1 VIIWG
6 IDIGIHGALT
16 MFDVSNGVLEI
27 HDMPIVERN
36 GKKLVSG
43 HLVANILRTHHG
55 TVWIERVGA
64 RPGQGVSSMFS
75 FGRSAGIVEG
85 VAIALDMPINLVTP
99 QAWQRKCLVQSGKDG
114 SRSRAMEIFPAY
126 SQSFARKSDDGRSD
140 SALIAYYGLTYG
152 ENVESNDQHK

>member
-1 VIIWG
+1 MIIWG

-16 MFDVSNGVLEI
+16 MFDVANGVLEI

-55 TVWIERVGA
+55 IVWIERVGA

-114 SRSRAMEIFPAY
+114 SRSRAMEVFPAY

-140 SALIAYYGLTYG
+140 SALIAYYVLTYG